1 KKSSKFKEYANGKT
15 PSTTSKSG
23 KFVYANKS
31 VLETGHIV
39 QMDVEEPN
47 LDDVVNDVDEPQA
60 NAIPKIPKKDWFK
73 KFPRHEI
80 LDLDWNTIKTVDDA
94 LE

>member
-1 KKSSKFKEYANGKT
+1 MLNLSKFKESAK
-15 PSTTSKSG
+15 
-23 KFVYANKS
+23 
-31 VLETGHIV
+31 V

-47 LDDVVNDVDEPQA
+47 LDDVVNDVDEPQE

-73 KFPRHEI
+73 KFPRHET

-94 LE
+94 PE